1 MRAESRTKRLAD
13 YLLKG
18 LNDTVKEI
26 CLSGT
31 DFPTVDAEFLKKRDQ
46 AVAKGDFSDPMFD
59 WAKDFAQADT
69 IVIAAPFW
77 DLSFPAV
84 LKQYFEQINVLGV
97 TFVYTENGMPKGL
110 CKAKKLFYVTTAG
123 GPIFSDE
130 FGYGYVKA
138 LAQGFY
144 GIPDTAM
151 VKAEGLDIIGADVE
165 DILKKAEQEIEK
177 LHRKAI

>member
-1 MRAESRTKRLAD
+1 M
-13 YLLKG
+13 
-18 LNDTVKEI
+18 
-26 CLSGT
+26 
-31 DFPTVDAEFLKKRDQ
+31 
-46 AVAKGDFSDPMFD
+46 
-59 WAKDFAQADT
+59 
-69 IVIAAPFW
+69 
-77 DLSFPAV
+77 
-84 LKQYFEQINVLGV
+84 
-97 TFVYTENGMPKGL
+97 
-110 CKAKKLFYVTTAG
+110 TTAG